1 MTEVTVNNLL
11 EMVESMYQEGKDKH
25 QIWEELNSYNIS
37 DLQLDTLVSI
47 LQQLDEEYFIKII
60 NKINSQLGVN

>member
-11 EMVESMYQEGKDKH
+11 EMVEGMYQEGKDKH